1 MRRAATVK
9 DVAEK
14 AGVSPATV
22 SNVLG
27 GRKKVNADMAARVHA
42 AATELGYEADRAAS
56 FLRSGQSRIV
66 AMTVPSLDN
75 PFFTSI
81 IASVERWS
89 NANGFDLIVASANES
104 DAVEKARVGALLSWR
119 PAGVVVI
126 PNSERFPARDALDFS
141 GTPYVLA
148 DRAIPGLSADAVT
161 IDNFS
166 AGRLAANHLVDLGH
180 RDVTVCASTLDLSN
194 IRERCDG
201 IRSRLAEGENARL
214 SLLEVGLTFE
224 SASATIE
231 RWLQGSPRTTAVVAL
246 TNFSTLAVLGALVQ
260 RNIRVPDD
268 VSLVGFDDYAWMR
281 AAGPSV
287 TAIRQPVEE
296 IGRRLWERLQAR
308 MDGDAGEPVHIQLDT
323 DLIVRDSTVGHPDP
337 VHDTYIRS
345 ADGAFRAESRTPGQ

>member
-1 MRRAATVK
+1 MRKAATVK
-9 DVAEK
+9 DVAVK

-27 GRKKVNADMAARVHA
+27 SRKKVNADMAARVHA
-42 AATELGYEADRAAS
+42 AAAELGYEADRAAS

-66 AMTVPSLDN
+66 AMMVPSLDN

-89 NANGFDLIVASANES
+89 NANGFDLIVASSNGS

-126 PNSERFPARDALDFS
+126 PSSERFPARDALDFS
-141 GTPYVLA
+141 GTPYVVA
-148 DRAIPGLSADAVT
+148 DRAIPGLAADAVT
-161 IDNFS
+161 IDNEM
-166 AGRLAANHLVDLGH
+166 AGRRAADHLVALGH
-180 RDVTVCASTLDLSN
+180 RAVTICASTLELSN

-201 IRSRLAEGENARL
+201 IRGRLAEAEDASL
-214 SLLEVGLTFE
+214 SLLEVGMTFE
-224 SASATIE
+224 SASARIE
-231 RWLQGSPRTTAVVAL
+231 DWLQGSPRTTAVVAL

-260 RNIRVPDD
+260 RHIRVPDD

-296 IGRRLWERLQAR
+296 IGHQIWERLQAR
-308 MDGDAGEPVHIQLDT
+308 MDGDQGEPVHIRLDT
-323 DLIVRDSTVGHPDP
+323 DLVVRNSTLGNPGPAHS
-337 VHDTYIRS
+337 TFIRS
-345 ADGAFRAESRTPGQ
+345 ADGAFREEIRNPG

>member
-1 MRRAATVK
+1 MRGAATVK
-9 DVAEK
+9 DVAVK

-42 AATELGYEADRAAS
+42 AASELGYEADRAAS
-56 FLRSGQSRIV
+56 FLRSGQSRII
-66 AMTVPSLDN
+66 AMMVPSLDN

-89 NANGFDLIVASANES
+89 NANGFDLIVASSNES

-141 GTPYVLA
+141 RTPYVLA
-148 DRAIPGLSADAVT
+148 DRAIPGLPADAVT
-161 IDNFS
+161 IDNFQ
-166 AGRLAANHLVDLGH
+166 AGRRVAGHLVELGH

-194 IRERCDG
+194 IRERCEG
-201 IRSRLAEGENARL
+201 IRSRLNEAENAQL

-224 SASATIE
+224 SASEKIE
-231 RWLQGSPRTTAVVAL
+231 TWLQGSPHTTAVVAL

-260 RNIRVPDD
+260 QHIRVPDD

-296 IGRRLWERLQAR
+296 IGRRIWERLQAR
-308 MDGDAGEPVHIQLDT
+308 MDGDAGEPVHIQLGT
-323 DLIVRDSTVGHPDP
+323 ELVVRNSTVGNPGPIHS
-337 VHDTYIRS
+337 TFIRA
-345 ADGAFRAESRTPGQ
+345 ADGALREESRHPG